1 MRFLLVTLAL
11 LLSQC
16 AMAQTPQ
23 LDPTDSDYVAQV
35 VAANAS
41 KTNAELLAFHVKS
54 VREATSADMTDS
66 EAHETILGAKV
77 GHTIIA
83 GTSGNKR
90 YEFITSDV
98 RSSKLKVGESYPVV
112 LGIAMLDMKRHKV
125 NVKDKNSAV
134 FLIPQSGKEPI
145 QFRVVIKGVEEQ

>member
-1 MRFLLVTLAL
+1 VTLAL
-11 LLSQC
+11 LLSQF

-54 VREATSADMTDS
+54 IREATSADRPES
-66 EAHETILGAKV
+66 EASAPVFNRMFID
-77 GHTIIA
+77 TIIA

-90 YEFITSDV
+90 YEFITKDS
-98 RSSKLKVGESYPVV
+98 RSGKLKVGESYPVV
-112 LGIAMLDMKRHKV
+112 LGMAMLDMKRHKV

-145 QFRVVIKGVEEQ
+145 QFRAVIKEVEEQ